1 MKLITSLLF
10 ILLTTYGCG
19 PTYIDQPPT
28 INLLNN
34 SDEFIA
40 QVVAKD
46 CATEKEKVIAQNIR
60 PLSHVAI
67 QYPTSCS
74 DIAAYNR
81 EEEIIGRQ
89 NNISTPPPLWWKIN
103 N

>member
-1 MKLITSLLF
+1 MKFITSLLLF
-10 ILLTTYGCG
+10 LLTSYGCT
-19 PTYIDQPPT
+19 TYVQQPPT

-34 SDEFIA
+34 SDEFID
-40 QVVAKD
+40 QVIAKD
-46 CATEKEKVIAQNIR
+46 CVTEKEKVIAQNIR
-60 PLSHVAI
+60 PLTHVAI

-81 EEEIIGRQ
+81 EKEIIGRQ
-89 NNISTPPPLWWKIN
+89 NNISTPPPLDWRIN